1 MEDKNKKCF
10 KKSHSEID
18 AVSYC
23 QECKLYFCNKCQNL
37 HSDLHEEHK
46 VINIKNKNEIFE
58 NICKEIGHKDQ
69 LEYFCKEHNTLC
81 CVACTSKMTLEGYGQ
96 HHDCNVCNIID
107 IKEKKNK
114 LKENVNNLEL
124 LYNQIEQSINE
135 LNKIYEEINKEKDD
149 LKIRVQTIFTKIR
162 NALTEKEN

>member
-1 MEDKNKKCF
+1 MILK
-10 KKSHSEID
+10 
-18 AVSYC
+18 
-23 QECKLYFCNKCQNL
+23 
-37 HSDLHEEHK
+37 
-46 VINIKNKNEIFE
+46 
-58 NICKEIGHKDQ
+58 
-69 LEYFCKEHNTLC
+69 
-81 CVACTSKMTLEGYGQ
+81 
-96 HHDCNVCNIID
+96 
-107 IKEKKNK
+107 KKNK